1 MPLFYI
7 ITTLTSLYFA
17 KEQLDVARKRDEYYN
32 HKGD

>member
-7 ITTLTSLYFA
+7 ITTLTSLCLA
-17 KEQLDVARKRDEYYN
+17 KEQLDLARKRDEYYD